1 MEVLC
6 LVEYDICVVIVMFRV
21 VVFGFCAVELCRGN
35 GRELYGVVLV
45 TSQTAMV
52 RLCDV
57 GVMCR

>member
-6 LVEYDICVVIVMFRV
+6 LVEYNTRVVIVRFRV
-21 VVFGFCAVELCRGN
+21 VAFGFCAVELCRGN

-45 TSQTAMV
+45 TSQTVVV